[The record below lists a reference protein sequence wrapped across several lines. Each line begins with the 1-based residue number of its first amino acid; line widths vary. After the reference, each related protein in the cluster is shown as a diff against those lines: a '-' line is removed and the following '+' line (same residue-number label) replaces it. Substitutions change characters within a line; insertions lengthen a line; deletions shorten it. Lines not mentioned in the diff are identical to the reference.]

1 MIEELTG
8 LAVITFLFGGPVI
21 AIILNHYRKLAEMK
35 LKAQERAN
43 EDVLN
48 ELRALKNQMADL
60 RDTTTK
66 YDLSFDA
73 ALQRIES
80 RVGSLEQRVTT
91 LEEASSAAQIG
102 RMTR

>member
-1 MIEELTG
+1 MIGELTG
-8 LAVITFLFGGPVI
+8 LAVITFIFGGPVI
-21 AIILNHYRKLAEMK
+21 AIILHHYRRMAEMK
-35 LKAQERAN
+35 LKAQEQAN
-43 EDVLN
+43 AGVLN
-48 ELRALKNQMADL
+48 ELREIKDQMAEI
-60 RDTTTK
+60 RDTTTR

-91 LEEASSAAQIG
+91 LEEASNAAQIG